1 MQQEELYGIL
11 RDKALADGQRFVF
24 PYVSTGRLNKEQLS
38 GWLAA
43 FNRWLLFAGEQMTE
57 ERDYRRQF
65 AAWFRQ
71 RNPLYEN
78 PALYQPQ
85 NPGNT
90 PVRIID
96 MHGEQ
101 IPLYSDN
108 SQSSSAK
115 TIPLPVAYLLR
126 DEHSTKGKF
135 SKGDNKYDM
144 HWLKNLRD
152 EVRSMGG

>member
-1 MQQEELYGIL
+1 MQQEELYSIL

-24 PYVSTGRLNKEQLS
+24 PYVSTGKLNKEQLS

-43 FNRWLLFAGEQMTE
+43 FNRWLLFAGEQVTE

-71 RNPLYEN
+71 RNPLFESPDRYTPEN
-78 PALYQPQ
+78 NDKSHA
-85 NPGNT
+85 
-90 PVRIID
+90 RIVA
-96 MHGEQ
+96 MPGEQ
-101 IPLYSDN
+101 IPLYSD
-108 SQSSSAK
+108 SPQPSSAK

-126 DEHSTKGKF
+126 DEHSAKGKF